1 MTGASDPRWLIVGAG
16 SFGTAMARILGA
28 QPVQLTLAARTP
40 EHADAMRRSGTNERY
55 FPGIELPAT
64 PAALWLWL
72 RGEDRGELHLRA
84 QRIEALL
91 APVFRLV
98 DSIDAFKHDSGRDLS
113 GYEDGTENPQGD
125 DATTAAIAADGSS
138 LVAVQRWLHDFRR
151 LAAMASE
158 ARDDCIGRRRSDNE
172 ELDDAPASAHVKR
185 TAQESFSPEAF
196 LLRRSMPWSEGRDA
210 GLMFVAFGAT
220 LDPFE
225 LLLGVI
231 HALERNLRPTHGT
244 AFLTSARRYTTAPD
258 RSRGA
263 ASVPARIF
271 QRSPSTSTCA
281 SSGIV

>member
-1 MTGASDPRWLIVGAG
+1 MNTPQAGILLPVPPLARYLGFTLEPDSDVHAG
-16 SFGTAMARILGA
+16 LSALLDVVDGERTVAGLGLATVTAAGLSVPGLHA
-28 QPVQLTLAARTP
+28 FPTP
-40 EHADAMRRSGTNERY
+40 SA
-55 FPGIELPAT
+55 PGIELPAT

-151 LAAMASE
+151 LAAMAPE

-196 LLRRSMPWSEGRDA
+196 LLRRSMPWSEGCDA

-225 LLLGVI
+225 
-231 HALERNLRPTHGT
+231 AQLRRMTGQE
-244 AFLTSARRYTTAPD
+244 D
-258 RSRGA
+258 
-263 ASVPARIF
+263 
-271 QRSPSTSTCA
+271 
-281 SSGIV
+281 GIVDALFRFTRPLTGAYFWCPPVRDGKLCLIR